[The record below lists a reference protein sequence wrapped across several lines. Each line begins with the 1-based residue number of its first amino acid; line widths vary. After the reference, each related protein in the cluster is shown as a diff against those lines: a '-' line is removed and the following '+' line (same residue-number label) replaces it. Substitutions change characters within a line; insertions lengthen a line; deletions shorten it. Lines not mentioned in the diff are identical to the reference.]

1 MEPMARSDVANLAA
15 WDAPGGLPKDRIDRV
30 AAHPRFSDS
39 VRTLAANMQ
48 AAAAD
53 DRALDGVF
61 KDAGRYLAAMW
72 AIYLHVSGGLTLPR
86 LKEICIQSGLLS
98 PGRARALLLYMVYL
112 GYIEALPVPRRGQA
126 ATYQLTEQFRASWRA
141 HLKSALRAIQVL
153 EPAISVLMARF
164 DEPRVADAFV
174 RSNTD
179 SLMAALDQTPP
190 SSAFRVVFMDR
201 HAGTQ
206 LVHTLI
212 LAAPEGEFLADDIVG
227 FTPAT
232 AARRLGVSR
241 VHLRRMMDHAV
252 QEGLLTLRS
261 DGRVRVEERGRS
273 QIAQYYAFRIARL
286 LDAAAATVKAPSWI
300 TA

>member
-1 MEPMARSDVANLAA
+1 MTGEASTDTADLARWAS
-15 WDAPGGLPKDRIDRV
+15 PGDLTEDRLGQV
-30 AAHPRFSDS
+30 LYHPRFSQT
-39 VRTLAANMQ
+39 VRTLAQEMLDL
-48 AAAAD
+48 AAT
-53 DRALDGVF
+53 DRALDGLF
-61 KDAGRYLAAMW
+61 KDAGRYGAATW
-72 AIYLHVSGGLTLPR
+72 AIHADLSGGLTLPR